1 MIGEAFQL
9 THKGLNN
16 IFAGKNTTL
25 TFAQIEEK
33 ANVVPF
39 EQVFRLYAQKE
50 CKNEFDKCDTS
61 GLARLF
67 NDGGLEYDNCRNKL
81 SLSKQFEMKGHLGKL
96 LDHKKRIHE
105 REHHLGAIHCRVGE
119 RRTTNDASNSKSASG
134 EARCCGSRIRIR
146 RNT

>member
-50 CKNEFDKCDTS
+50 CKNELTS
-61 GLARLF
+61 VIQADWQGCSTTVVS
-67 NDGGLEYDNCRNKL
+67 NMTTVETNCR
-81 SLSKQFEMKGHLGKL
+81 
-96 LDHKKRIHE
+96 
-105 REHHLGAIHCRVGE
+105 
-119 RRTTNDASNSKSASG
+119 
-134 EARCCGSRIRIR
+134 
-146 RNT
+146 